1 MCCIYQFTVC
11 ILSGILYCIKIYN
24 GTNLHEKISN
34 VIPVLIT
41 NTISKDYVREFL
53 KHSSG
58 ASVHQSQ
65 SILIIWFLKGVNL

>member
-1 MCCIYQFTVC
+1 M
-11 ILSGILYCIKIYN
+11 SD
-24 GTNLHEKISN
+24 

-58 ASVHQSQ
+58 T
-65 SILIIWFLKGVNL
+65 SIH